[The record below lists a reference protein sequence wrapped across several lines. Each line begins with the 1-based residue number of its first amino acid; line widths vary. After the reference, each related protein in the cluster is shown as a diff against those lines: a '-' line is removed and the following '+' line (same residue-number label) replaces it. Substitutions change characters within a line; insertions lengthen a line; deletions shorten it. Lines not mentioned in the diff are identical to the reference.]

1 MDREIQ
7 DGTAVA
13 QEAAWEAVMERT
25 PTLRRTLRGL
35 HDAMLAAL
43 VRGLEKHVHELVP
56 GRLFRD
62 RDGGGCAVGLML
74 RELDPERYESRS
86 ALRFWLRDR
95 WRRRAHSYPE
105 LARNPR
111 LRHLEWIFD
120 RSVEEL
126 LGVGAADQRAHVTA
140 AVGHWILSEAQL
152 ELNWR
157 RARTALELSGAG
169 RATPT
174 GGEGEPTLDLS
185 RR

>member
-1 MDREIQ
+1 MDREIHEGAT
-7 DGTAVA
+7 DAPETG
-13 QEAAWEAVMERT
+13 WEAVAERT

-35 HDAMLAAL
+35 PDTMLAAL
-43 VRGLEKHVHELVP
+43 VRALEKHLHELVP

-62 RDGGGCAVGLML
+62 PGGGGCAVGLML

-86 ALRFWLRDR
+86 ALGFWMRDR

-126 LGVGAADQRAHVTA
+126 VAA
-140 AVGHWILSEAQL
+140 GS
-152 ELNWR
+152 
-157 RARTALELSGAG
+157 
-169 RATPT
+169 
-174 GGEGEPTLDLS
+174 
-185 RR
+185 